1 MKALDV
7 LDRRLSLGV
16 LRAAL
21 APYAD
26 PRGGYR
32 CPVCGGP
39 VRVLD
44 VSPARIVGCHGRELS
59 DLAGRA
65 VAVGYLDGGR
75 AAA

>member
-1 MKALDV
+1 VTTAA
-7 LDRRLSLGV
+7 G
-16 LRAAL
+16 LRKLL
-21 APYAD
+21 APYVD

-44 VSPARIVGCHGRELS
+44 VRPPRIIGCHGRELS
-59 DLAGRA
+59 DLADQA
-65 VAVGYLDGGR
+65 AGYLDGAR